1 MLFLAI
7 VLLITSLSI
16 AGVAAYFSV
25 VGLSLLFVGSGIS
38 IIIMG
43 IALEVGKLVAV
54 TTLKQLWGKL
64 NFLLKVYLFS
74 ASVALSIITSIGI
87 YGFLSNGYNT
97 TSIKVHT
104 LEDNRTLIE
113 NRILSLKE
121 HNKRLESI
129 TVSPK
134 VTEDTTKNRDTFTQ
148 QHIDLINQKQKRI
161 DELTANIE
169 KNKKTAGDERSNII
183 NALEEQVSKE
193 QLQIPLYNNRLQILD
208 KEVQTWLDQGTGGMF
223 KQNGLDKARVVKES
237 QQKERDNID
246 IQIKNIQ
253 KNIDDLRSNFKKTLT
268 DIDIALTTSVKNT
281 ESLINKLEQ
290 DIALDKQTIIEK
302 QKQSQDTIEIQQ
314 AKENE
319 VLNKNAE
326 TIKVNEEEI
335 GKLTDQVK
343 VISLKIND
351 TDVGTFK
358 FVAKN
363 FNLELDKTVN
373 WFILMIICVFDPLAV
388 ILLLCFNSIIG
399 SRPNKQKELEI

>member
-129 TVSPK
+129 TVSLK

-148 QHIDLINQKQKRI
+148 QHIDLINQKQK
-161 DELTANIE
+161 ELMN
-169 KNKKTAGDERSNII
+169 
-183 NALEEQVSKE
+183 
-193 QLQIPLYNNRLQILD
+193 
-208 KEVQTWLDQGTGGMF
+208 
-223 KQNGLDKARVVKES
+223 
-237 QQKERDNID
+237 
-246 IQIKNIQ
+246 
-253 KNIDDLRSNFKKTLT
+253 
-268 DIDIALTTSVKNT
+268 
-281 ESLINKLEQ
+281 
-290 DIALDKQTIIEK
+290 
-302 QKQSQDTIEIQQ
+302 
-314 AKENE
+314 
-319 VLNKNAE
+319 
-326 TIKVNEEEI
+326 
-335 GKLTDQVK
+335 
-343 VISLKIND
+343 
-351 TDVGTFK
+351 
-358 FVAKN
+358 
-363 FNLELDKTVN
+363 
-373 WFILMIICVFDPLAV
+373 
-388 ILLLCFNSIIG
+388 
-399 SRPNKQKELEI
+399 